1 MELIVKKNSY
11 NQPIAFVA
19 SFSPL
24 EVSDKEVEQ
33 FDNDC
38 WDRHDFCDKISAN
51 YEIAT
56 VCVGGVIAVDCLGST
71 PTEYIQTMIDDIEAF
86 AKQKGLAIIS
96 RTAGDGV
103 EWKK

>member
-33 FDNDC
+33 FDDDC
-38 WDRHDFCDKISAN
+38 WDRNNFYEKISEN
-51 YEIAT
+51 YDLSS
-56 VCVGGVIAVDCLGST
+56 VRVGGVIAVDCEGST
-71 PTEYIQTMIDDIEAF
+71 PTEYIQQMIDEIEAF
-86 AKQKGLAIIS
+86 AKQKNLVIS
-96 RTAGDGV
+96 TRTVDVA
-103 EWKK
+103 